1 MDDSA
6 SFAELSQQMEAAIGR
21 LRAKQSALEHQMA
34 HFEAI
39 EQQVKS
45 QMSSD
50 APVMIA
56 LGEGYFVERPRD
68 DALAFLARRRR
79 EMATVVAQFKERV
92 AEAESTRAN
101 MTTFSELAQQTPRAE
116 EQMNDEGLPFMDI
129 VEELDDDDNVVSA
142 TVNNQRVESGAK
154 EVEAEAETK
163 AGIKAGIKAETKA
176 GNAETKAA
184 LANSKADTKA
194 ETEKKAE
201 IETKA
206 LKSKDNV
213 RDGDDATGGKKEE
226 KKEEREEKRVEKK
239 EVKLVEKDVVE
250 KAEKK
255 ETTVDNK
262 NTKKTEKTPL
272 ANLKTTKDATTTPPT
287 TSTNTSTNTE
297 KDAETEITT
306 ASNPTS
312 NTTTTSTTSTTSTTT
327 PSAPSDPPNDIVL
340 EIVEHLDDDD
350 NVTSST
356 VTPMDKST
364 PATEPPHDESASPEN
379 ANLSTQFHDL
389 LEDMELIAAPVSRE
403 NLLDKINQLDIDDS
417 HKRQLTEAYHRQY
430 PDDDDEVLEPAVP
443 EGADDTFDETT
454 QKHREDVLAAI
465 IKDNMDEDGDI
476 LPDPAHD
483 RAKNPTIDTSEL
495 LELEILADDFNE
507 DEEDWE
513 GDWPFDEDEDDDTT
527 VEEPGSD
534 HAYPSDEDESDDL
547 LYGGRPMLAGNQA
560 ATDMLWQQV
569 MARRQQAAAKAP
581 KAIIPKISTES
592 PVSPDLSSVASPV
605 SSLASPSGA
614 PKRKKSVRWA
624 PKLEIKEVEN
634 ISDDL
639 KRMEYAPKQ
648 SLFKQRRGEPRIYE
662 VGEDE
667 DTEPLA
673 LAESPL
679 EDSVLEDSVLE
690 HFGEDELEDMA
701 KSCILVPPA
710 MPEVVREEPKPRVS
724 RFKQSREANREEAEK
739 QAEKMEIEKVEK
751 SEAEKNEKT
760 EKTEKNEKTE
770 KMGAEKA
777 DKSEA
782 EAEKSVTE
790 KAKPRVSRFKQQRT
804 SGVPLPAPSD
814 PGADRAEP
822 ESVSEQPE
830 PARVSAE
837 PETEPQPA
845 TGPVADIVDHFDDD
859 MADDLA
865 DDDSEPSTTDG
876 HIRETTMDYQ
886 ALQHD
891 METMA
896 KAYVLGLYDDDIV
909 TEGPV
914 VEELHD
920 FEVINRMVESMDKQ
934 NPPQPVAKPKK
945 RQPDPQ
951 FDARSDEVGA
961 FDSDSDP
968 EMDPEMAG
976 DDDDDEPMLASE
988 VVENEVES
996 PDEDAEDTV
1005 LESEILANYHRL
1017 RQKLI
1022 YNENGHKPSQQELER
1037 VPIDAEGNPVRVSRF
1052 KAARLGKH

>member
-154 EVEAEAETK
+154 EVEAEA
-163 AGIKAGIKAETKA
+163 GIKAETKAETKA

-201 IETKA
+201 TETKA

-213 RDGDDATGGKKEE
+213 RDGDDAMGGKKEE
-226 KKEEREEKRVEKK
+226 KKEEREEERVEKKGVVEKK
-239 EVKLVEKDVVE
+239 EVSE

-255 ETTVDNK
+255 ETTVDN
-262 NTKKTEKTPL
+262 NTTKKTEKTPP

-287 TSTNTSTNTE
+287 TPTSTNTNTE
-297 KDAETEITT
+297 KDAETENTTT

-312 NTTTTSTTSTTSTTT
+312 ITTTTSNTSTTT

-483 RAKNPTIDTSEL
+483 RAKNPSIDTSEL

-592 PVSPDLSSVASPV
+592 PVSPDLSSVASPM

-739 QAEKMEIEKVEK
+739 QAEKVEAEKVDEMETEKVEK
-751 SEAEKNEKT
+751 TENSEAEAVKSVT
-760 EKTEKNEKTE
+760 
-770 KMGAEKA
+770 
-777 DKSEA
+777 DK
-782 EAEKSVTE
+782 AEKSVTE
-790 KAKPRVSRFKQQRT
+790 KAKPRVSRFKQQRA

-822 ESVSEQPE
+822 ESASEHGLE
-830 PARVSAE
+830 PARVVSE
-837 PETEPQPA
+837 PETEPKPA
-845 TGPVADIVDHFDDD
+845 TGPVADIVDHFDD
-859 MADDLA
+859 DDLA

-934 NPPQPVAKPKK
+934 NPPQPAAKPKK

-976 DDDDDEPMLASE
+976 DDDDEPMLASE